1 MGTRRGLRD
10 ARFSVG
16 LLTALVLSVYSLS
29 ILGFCIGASNGLG
42 RIAGALGWQP
52 PQRSR
57 GQGLHRSIR
66 AAAPLRAK
74 KKQVDPEREAKRR
87 AAAEKRELAK
97 RKAENEKR
105 KLAGLDPL
113 PDVPLK
119 EPPVVKSRANAAAP
133 AVPRAPAKRRKKGV
147 DPEREAKR
155 MKAAQAREEAK
166 RRAEAERRKL
176 KELQANSRK
185 TAKAELASGK
195 TTEAGLA
202 NGKTAEAGFSNGKVH
217 EDIDLTKLTVVEI
230 KEQLRKRGLKV
241 SGKKQELI
249 QRLQGNERA
258 AGQYSSGSQEYSKM
272 KVAELREELKKRGE
286 KTTGRK
292 AELVERLQAA
302 QPSNGTPSVGQ
313 KLRGKVT
320 GLSKWGAFVDIGLSR
335 PALVRTSRLAERHVR
350 DASEVVQPGQEVDV
364 WVYRVAADG
373 RLGLSM
379 IEYPNSKLQDPVSA
393 FEGVS
398 SRKWFKGVVRYHAD
412 RDLFVDVLAPEG
424 AEVQGKLAK
433 AAVPSPEKVSVGQE
447 LEVRV
452 LEVIANTGT
461 LRLSAKPPL
470 QSQ

>member
-1 MGTRRGLRD
+1 
-10 ARFSVG
+10 
-16 LLTALVLSVYSLS
+16 
-29 ILGFCIGASNGLG
+29 
-42 RIAGALGWQP
+42 
-52 PQRSR
+52 
-57 GQGLHRSIR
+57 
-66 AAAPLRAK
+66 
-74 KKQVDPEREAKRR
+74 
-87 AAAEKRELAK
+87 
-97 RKAENEKR
+97 
-105 KLAGLDPL
+105 
-113 PDVPLK
+113 
-119 EPPVVKSRANAAAP
+119 
-133 AVPRAPAKRRKKGV
+133 
-147 DPEREAKR
+147 

-217 EDIDLTKLTVVEI
+217 EDIDLRKITVVEI

-272 KVAELREELKKRGE
+272 KVAELREELKKLGE

-379 IEYPNSKLQDPVSA
+379 MEYPNSKLQDPVSA

>member
-155 MKAAQAREEAK
+155 MKAAQAQEEAK

-249 QRLQGNERA
+249 QRLQ
-258 AGQYSSGSQEYSKM
+258 
-272 KVAELREELKKRGE
+272 VAELREELKKLGE